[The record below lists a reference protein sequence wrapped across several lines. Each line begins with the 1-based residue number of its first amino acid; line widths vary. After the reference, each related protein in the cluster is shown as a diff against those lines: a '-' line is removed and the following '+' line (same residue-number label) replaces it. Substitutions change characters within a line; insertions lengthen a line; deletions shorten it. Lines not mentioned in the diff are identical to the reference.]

1 MEEKFLELEDNNL
14 EITQVEED
22 RQKRYQK
29 MKKLH
34 ESYPRR
40 TREGKGVK
48 SSFEEVIAENF

>member
-1 MEEKFLELEDNNL
+1 MEEKFPELDDNNL

-22 RQKRYQK
+22 RQIRYQK

-34 ESYPRR
+34 ESYPR